1 MKSKSLLRSVVAAVA
16 LTALAIPAIAAQNG
30 ALALVPSN
38 AATVG
43 VVKLRDM
50 RTSPLSSMLFQ
61 HTDKMSADGEAQK
74 FLADA
79 GLSLSKDVDLL
90 VVATSPRT
98 NLGSE
103 ADVVVLVEGRFQ
115 PDRLSAALIKRG
127 AVKKGSYLILPE
139 KNEQG
144 EVGAVAFPSASLA
157 IAGNERAVAA
167 ALAARTAGGTGFP
180 GASGIGREMHRIDTN
195 ATAWALVDVVRA
207 ARLTKGGTLT
217 TGKGQAGDALAA
229 AVKSVST
236 LAVWATDS
244 GDQLKLGA
252 FGVSTDEETL
262 GLLEDTVRGAL
273 SALRLAVKDKAPDM
287 VSVLRRFDI
296 ARNNDSITITGSI
309 PASTLREL
317 AAKKKAS
324 VGTTA
329 K

>member
-1 MKSKSLLRSVVAAVA
+1 MKSKSLLRSVAAAVA
-16 LTALAIPAIAAQNG
+16 LSIVAIPAFAANDG
-30 ALALVPSN
+30 ALSLVPSN

-90 VVATSPRT
+90 VVATVPRT

-115 PDRLSAALIKRG
+115 PERLASAVIARG
-127 AVKKGSYLILPE
+127 GIRKNGYIVMPE
-139 KNEQG
+139 KEG
-144 EVGAVAFPSASLA
+144 DSPAVAFASPSLT
-157 IAGNERAVAA
+157 IAGTERAVAA
-167 ALAARTAGGTGFP
+167 ALAARASGGTGFP
-180 GASGIGREMHRIDTN
+180 SASGIGQEMHRIDTN

-207 ARLTKGGTLT
+207 ARLAKGGTIA
-217 TGKGQAGDALAA
+217 TGKGQSGDALAA
-229 AVKSVST
+229 AIKSVST

-252 FGVSTDEETL
+252 FGISTDAETL
-262 GLLEDTVRGAL
+262 ALLEDTVRGAL

-287 VSVLRRFDI
+287 VSVLRRFDVE
-296 ARNNDSITITGSI
+296 RTSDSVTISGSI
-309 PASTLREL
+309 PAATLRQL
-317 AAKKKAS
+317 AAKAKAS
-324 VGTTA
+324 AAGTAT